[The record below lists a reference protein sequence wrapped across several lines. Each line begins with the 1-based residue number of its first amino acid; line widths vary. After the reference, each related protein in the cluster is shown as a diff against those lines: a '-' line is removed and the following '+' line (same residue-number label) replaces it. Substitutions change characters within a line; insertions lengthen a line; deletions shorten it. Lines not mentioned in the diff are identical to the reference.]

1 MQQQIRPP
9 VQQAS
14 GFAPRKGRLWKEIW
28 KHKAFYLFMLPG
40 VVWFI
45 IFAYIPLYG
54 LTLAFKDYRFDL
66 GMFGSPWAG
75 FKYFHE
81 FFVYYQFKEII
92 RNTIVISVL
101 KLLIGFPAPILLA
114 ILLNEV
120 RHALFKRSVQTISYL
135 PHFISWVV
143 VATLM
148 IRIFTPDGGPVN
160 ELMAS
165 FGMERVFFMGE
176 KAYFYP
182 MIVLSAVWKGI
193 GFGSIIYLAAIAGI
207 DPQLYEAARIDGA
220 GRFRQIL
227 HITLPGLKTVA
238 VTLFILDVGG
248 LMYAG
253 FEQLYLL
260 SNPAVAS
267 IGTILDTHVIQSG
280 LKQGRFGYATA
291 AGLFQSVIGLILVL
305 IVNRVSKRVNGVSIW

>member
-1 MQQQIRPP
+1 MLQQTRS
-9 VQQAS
+9 VQQARGLS
-14 GFAPRKGRLWKEIW
+14 LRKGRLLREIW
-28 KHKAFYLFMLPG
+28 KHKVFYLFMLPG
-40 VVWFI
+40 VIWFL
-45 IFAYIPLYG
+45 IFAYVPLYG
-54 LTLAFKDYRFDL
+54 LTLAFKDYHFDL
-66 GMFGSPWAG
+66 GMFRSPWVG

-81 FFVYYQFKEII
+81 FFVFYQFKDII
-92 RNTIVISVL
+92 RNTLVISSL
-101 KLLIGFPAPILLA
+101 KLLIGFPAPIFLA

-120 RHALFKRSVQTISYL
+120 RHAVFKKSVQTISYL

-160 ELMAS
+160 ELLAW
-165 FGMERVFFMGE
+165 FGFEKIFFMGE
-176 KAYFYP
+176 KSYFYP
-182 MIVLSAVWKGI
+182 MIILSSVWKGI

-220 GRFRQIL
+220 SRFKQMI

-253 FEQLYLL
+253 YEQLYLL

-291 AGLFQSVIGLILVL
+291 AGLFQSVIGLILII
-305 IVNRVSKRVNGVSIW
+305 IVNRISKRVNGVSVW